1 MSFFPRF
8 SFEILFVS
16 SIFLILIGLNL
27 QTISNEQLIPL
38 LALFAV
44 AGLRLMPSV
53 TKISSSMQN
62 LVRMSPFID
71 IIYDDY
77 TRFLKLN
84 NEMQKRFVR
93 IRE

>member
-16 SIFLILIGLNL
+16 SIFFILIALNL
-27 QTISNEQLIPL
+27 QSISNEQLIPL

-77 TRFLKLN
+77 IRF
-84 NEMQKRFVR
+84 
-93 IRE
+93 